1 MGSLSINLLGTT
13 FKINAQQDDEYLQQ
27 LLNYYS
33 NVISKL
39 QQTIPHQE
47 PLQTAI
53 LAGILISDELYTQ
66 KYTDSE
72 PSFPDSHSRMLSQVN
87 DMTKKMIST
96 IDQVL

>member
-1 MGSLSINLLGTT
+1 MGSLSINLLGTA

-27 LLNYYS
+27 LLGYYS
-33 NVISKL
+33 DVISKL
-39 QQTIPHQE
+39 QQAIPHQE

-66 KYTDSE
+66 KYTIGG
-72 PSFPDSHSRMLSQVN
+72 PSFPDEHSRMLSQVE
-87 DMTKKMIST
+87 DMTRRMIST

>member
-66 KYTDSE
+66 KYTSE
-72 PSFPDSHSRMLSQVN
+72 ASFPDSHSRMLSQVN
-87 DMTKKMIST
+87 DMTKRMIST